1 MILFEILPKDV
12 LPGPKELLGIFG
24 RMSVNSFNILD
35 TDMTSL
41 GVGIYL
47 GPSIVDHSCKPN
59 AAAIFEGTQI
69 TLRALCDLPALDWT
83 KVSVAIIIACNY
95 NYFSLLINYL

>member
-1 MILFEILPKDV
+1 MILIEFLPKDM
-12 LPGPKELLGIFG
+12 LPDIKELLGIFG

-47 GPSIVDHSCKPN
+47 GPSVIDHSCKPN
-59 AAAIFEGTQI
+59 AIAVFEGTKIII
-69 TLRALCDLPALDWT
+69 TTLCDLPSIDWS
-83 KVSVAIIIACNY
+83 KVCIYVG
-95 NYFSLLINYL
+95 LG

>member
-1 MILFEILPKDV
+1 MEHFTSLSMILIKYLPKDI
-12 LPGPKELLGIFG
+12 LPDIKELLGIFG

-47 GPSIVDHSCKPN
+47 GPSIIDHSCKPN
-59 AAAIFEGTQI
+59 AHAVFEGTKI
-69 TLRALCDLPALDWT
+69 IIRTLDDLPSLDWS
-83 KVSVAIIIACNY
+83 KVNL
-95 NYFSLLINYL
+95 F